1 MALLE
6 EDEAQLQQVYPQG
19 EEADMLWA
27 MTVVLYV
34 GLLLFG
40 ILGSVTMHCCS
51 FLLLVAAI
59 SFHLRCSC
67 RLILSFSWVI
77 HIIVYMLVQPP
88 SSIFLNALF
97 MTLDSWWGTDFA
109 PLHGDASFA
118 MVNSDLRL
126 SLMQVF

>member
-6 EDEAQLQQVYPQG
+6 EDEAELQQVYPQG

-40 ILGSVTMHCCS
+40 VLGSVPMHRCS
-51 FLLLVAAI
+51 FLLLIVAA
-59 SFHLRCSC
+59 SLSLWCSC
-67 RLILSFSWVI
+67 RLILSLAWVI

-97 MTLDSWWGTDFA
+97 MTLDSWWGKEFM
-109 PLHGDASFA
+109 PL
-118 MVNSDLRL
+118 R
-126 SLMQVF
+126 